1 MTISYRDV
9 VSFYNKASNP
19 SNVRAVRAKKVVTFI
34 GTVQYLGQ
42 FINPIVLTERQF
54 FSESP
59 GSGPVRGAI
68 FPIYC
73 GIFY

>member
-1 MTISYRDV
+1 V

-42 FINPIVLTERQF
+42 FINLIFWAERKIF
-54 FSESP
+54 AESP
-59 GSGPVRGAI
+59 WERAGSQPQIAHI
-68 FPIYC
+68 LWHF
-73 GIFY
+73 FY